1 MTRLPDDRDRQEG
14 GAAAMS
20 RPAAQSAARASTCT
34 ETAVRM
40 ENVIYDM
47 PSKRV
52 LDGVSLRVECGEIKA
67 VIGMSGS
74 GKTTIL
80 RNIMG
85 LVRPT
90 SGEIWVEDV
99 EITRLSEN
107 RMDQVRRRM
116 AYVFQGAALFDSL
129 TVFENV
135 AFGPRNHR
143 ALPEDELVR
152 LVNRQL
158 ELVGMRDAAERTPS
172 ELSGGMQ
179 KRVGIARA
187 LALDPRVIL
196 FDEPTAGLDPI
207 TSRAIQ
213 DLIARLRDELE
224 VSCLVVS
231 HDLEGL
237 FRFVDRAALLY
248 EGRIVASGRPAEL
261 RESDDPLVR
270 QFVTGSVQ
278 GPIHVV

>member
-1 MTRLPDDRDRQEG
+1 
-14 GAAAMS
+14 
-20 RPAAQSAARASTCT
+20 
-34 ETAVRM
+34 
-40 ENVIYDM
+40 
-47 PSKRV
+47 
-52 LDGVSLRVECGEIKA
+52 
-67 VIGMSGS
+67 
-74 GKTTIL
+74 
-80 RNIMG
+80 
-85 LVRPT
+85 
-90 SGEIWVEDV
+90 
-99 EITRLSEN
+99 
-107 RMDQVRRRM
+107 
-116 AYVFQGAALFDSL
+116 
-129 TVFENV
+129 
-135 AFGPRNHR
+135 
-143 ALPEDELVR
+143 
-152 LVNRQL
+152 
-158 ELVGMRDAAERTPS
+158 MRDAAKRTPS